1 MLLVRIFRG
10 YIHRHTYRIWKY
22 LIKVLIILFLHKI
35 CLRMLQ
41 GPPSE
46 TQVDTVTYISS
57 SLPCVLFITK
67 GSPVSSL
74 RGNIRYRQHL
84 LNTFISSKSPE
95 FISSELNKC
104 NLASFSWY
112 PYHLITLTL
121 YIEASTIFL
130 FLWLSFL
137 LKKKNKD
144 RKRQ

>member
-1 MLLVRIFRG
+1 
-10 YIHRHTYRIWKY
+10 
-22 LIKVLIILFLHKI
+22 
-35 CLRMLQ
+35 MLQ

-104 NLASFSWY
+104 NLASFS
-112 PYHLITLTL
+112 
-121 YIEASTIFL
+121 
-130 FLWLSFL
+130 
-137 LKKKNKD
+137 
-144 RKRQ
+144 